1 MKIGLFFGSF
11 NPIHIGHLIIA
22 NHIINNCH
30 VEQIWFVISPLNPL
44 KNKNNLL
51 GKYDRLNL
59 VEMAIENNYKFK
71 TSNIEFNMPIPS
83 YTIDTL
89 TLLHEQYPEHH
100 FSLIMGGDNLSN
112 VHKWKNYKTL
122 IKYHNIIVYNRSDSD
137 ISSIVENDNII
148 QLEAPMLN
156 ISASHIRSCIKSGK
170 SIKYMVPENVREQ
183 IEACSYYK

>member
-22 NHIINNCH
+22 NHIINNSY

-59 VEMAIENNYKFK
+59 VEMAIEDNYKFK
-71 TSNIEFNMPIPS
+71 TSDIEFNMPVPS

-89 TLLHEQYPEHH
+89 TLLHEEYPKHD
-100 FSLIMGGDNLSN
+100 FSLIMGGDNLVN
-112 VHKWKNYKTL
+112 IHKWKNYKTL

-137 ISSIVENDNII
+137 ILSTENDKII

-156 ISASHIRSCIKSGK
+156 ISASHIRACVKSGK
-170 SIKYMVPENVREQ
+170 SIKYMVPEKVRKQ
-183 IEACSYYK
+183 IEAYLYYK